1 MARLSTDAQPFV
13 LHICGNPKA
22 VALIRHQFLHI
33 EAKAQNQ
40 EDPVRKRNPFQSPPL
55 LNPDTLRLFLFP
67 ARPVCPRIPV
77 NGFEGILLKSVKATA
92 KNNFFNP
99 LEKDGLIKLFF

>member
-40 EDPVRKRNPFQSPPL
+40 EDPVRKKIHSNL
-55 LNPDTLRLFLFP
+55 LHSSTRTHSGYSCSRHDPYVREYL
-67 ARPVCPRIPV
+67 
-77 NGFEGILLKSVKATA
+77 
-92 KNNFFNP
+92 
-99 LEKDGLIKLFF
+99 